1 MKRKLFLGL
10 CMATFIAPVARA
22 QYPQITEDTGPLLQE
37 QGPSIPR

>member
-22 QYPQITEDTGPLLQE
+22 QYPQITEERSKPT
-37 QGPSIPR
+37 RK